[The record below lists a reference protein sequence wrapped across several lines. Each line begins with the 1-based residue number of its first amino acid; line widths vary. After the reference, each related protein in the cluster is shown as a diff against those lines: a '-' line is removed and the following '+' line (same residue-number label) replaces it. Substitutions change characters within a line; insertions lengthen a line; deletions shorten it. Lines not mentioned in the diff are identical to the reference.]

1 MAKKEPKISI
11 SPIALKRL
19 ESYYHNTKIEEIYFG
34 VNEIHLYHHSEYD
47 GMWCYFKTDYAHFTE
62 AINTKL
68 KSEYKKPSKNN

>member
-1 MAKKEPKISI
+1 MAKKDTKISI

-34 VNEIHLYHHSEYD
+34 VNEIRLYHHSKID
-47 GMWCYFKTDYAHFTE
+47 GVWCYFKTDYNHFTE

-68 KSEYKKPSKNN
+68 KSEYKKPSKTN